1 MGLGADEYFRR
12 YGRGPQLKFRLTR
25 WRATVLLG
33 CLALIFGIS
42 TAAASASYAATS
54 NGWISFGNLSAAPAA
69 VDIYLYASGSTTPK
83 LTMTDVAYGTV
94 SPAESVTPGAYSV
107 KMRTA
112 GSSASSAPIWSA
124 SLTVQAGHS
133 YSAVSLR
140 SSATQ
145 GGIKVLDNTLTPPK
159 GQSLVRVI
167 QADTSQQAVT
177 FHCSCAAGKPGDIV
191 TGAAPGSVSSYAT
204 IPPGPWTM
212 TATGPSAKSSAPVPL
227 LADTVHTEIVIGDT
241 SGGVKIVSLLDAAG
255 SGLPPAGGAGTGLG
269 GTAPQGPGSPL
280 PWLAIIGAG
289 ALLTLTGGGFW
300 LRRKGSRLTAEG
312 PSRPTARV

>member
-1 MGLGADEYFRR
+1 VKLWM
-12 YGRGPQLKFRLTR
+12 TR
-25 WRATVLLG
+25 WRVTVLLG

-42 TAAASASYAATS
+42 TTAASASFAATS
-54 NGWISFGNLSAAPAA
+54 NGWISLGNLSATPAS
-69 VDIYLYASGSTTPK
+69 VDIYLYPSGSASPK

-94 SPAESVTPGAYSV
+94 TPAESVTPGAYSV

-112 GSSASSAPIWSA
+112 GSSASSAPVWSA

-167 QADTSQQAVT
+167 QADTSQKAVT

-212 TATGPSAKSSAPVPL
+212 TATGPTATSSAPVPL
-227 LADTVHTEIVIGDT
+227 LADTVHTEIVIGDA

-269 GTAPQGPGSPL
+269 GTAPHGPGSPL

-300 LRRKGSRLTAEG
+300 LRRKGSRPTAEV
-312 PSRPTARV
+312 PSRPVTRV